1 MPKYEITRPKP
12 SPGMGETQLEKS
24 VVEVPA
30 GYPIP
35 MGAVKVADSTPV
47 AAFSAV
53 SAAPELPA
61 HEART
66 PANDPAPVSE
76 EDN

>member
-1 MPKYEITRPKP
+1 MPKYQITRSKP

-30 GYPIP
+30 GYPVP
-35 MGAVKVADSTPV
+35 MGGILVPDSTPV
-47 AAFSAV
+47 SAFANAS
-53 SAAPELPA
+53 SAPELPA

-66 PANDPAPVSE
+66 PVSE
-76 EDN
+76 EEN

>member
-1 MPKYEITRPKP
+1 MPKYEITRSKP

-24 VVEVPA
+24 VVEVPE

-35 MGAVKVADSTPV
+35 MGAVKVADTTPV
-47 AAFSAV
+47 SAFTNV

-61 HEART
+61 SEART
-66 PANDPAPVSE
+66 PAPANE
-76 EDN
+76 EEN